1 MAVGSSGKSLDEILS
16 GQARR
21 LRTEIEKD
29 KPLSRLSTLGVGG
42 RVECYLE
49 PACLDD
55 FQTAF
60 EMSHS
65 YCFPIYIIGGGSNIV
80 AADGRVSGVVLSTRG
95 WDGASWDNNCVSVN
109 AGCPLS
115 KLAKEA
121 EERGLGGLEFAVG
134 IPGTVGGALSGNA
147 GAGGKVVCDLLT
159 ELTTIEPDGS
169 IKKWNRDEFSYS
181 YRHFS
186 LAGKGCEGRF
196 FVECRLELSPKPKEE
211 IAAERER
218 FMGLRASQP
227 ANECSA
233 ECSFKNPPGDS
244 AGRMLDKCG
253 CKGMTAGGAA
263 VSERHAN
270 FIVNRGDAS
279 ASDVVSLMK
288 SCRERVFEEFGVR
301 LEPELRF
308 LGFEPF

>member
-1 MAVGSSGKSLDEILS
+1 MAAGSSRRSLDFNEIR
-16 GQARR
+16 GFRA
-21 LRTEIEKD
+21 EIERD

-42 RVECYLE
+42 RAECYLE
-49 PACLDD
+49 PDCRSD

-60 EMSHS
+60 ELSRG
-65 YCFPIYIIGGGSNIV
+65 YGFPLYIIGGGSNIV
-80 AADGRVSGVVLSTRG
+80 AADGAVPGVVLSTRG
-95 WDGASWDNNCVSVN
+95 WDGASWENNCVSVK

-147 GAGGKVVCDLLT
+147 GAGGKGVCDLLT

-227 ANECSA
+227 ANERSA
-233 ECSFKNPPGDS
+233 GCSFKNPPGDS

-253 CKGMTAGGAA
+253 CKGMTAGGAV

-270 FIVNRGDAS
+270 FIVNRGGAS
-279 ASDVVSLMK
+279 ASDVASLLRL
-288 SCRERVFEEFGVR
+288 CRDRVFEEFGVR